1 MNNIIEDYWSDDYG
15 YVEVLYLNG
24 EIYNAAKDCLKPVEC
39 RELFMIGHS

>member
-24 EIYNAAKDCLKPVEC
+24 GNISDTKIK
-39 RELFMIGHS
+39 G

>member
-24 EIYNAAKDCLKPVEC
+24 ETYQIQ
-39 RELFMIGHS
+39 R

>member
-24 EIYNAAKDCLKPVEC
+24 EIYYIQ
-39 RELFMIGHS
+39 R

>member
-24 EIYNAAKDCLKPVEC
+24 EIYQIQ
-39 RELFMIGHS
+39 R